1 MRLSALEASFLYMES
16 PTTPMHVGSVAVY
29 DGRPW
34 RDVRGDLDLARLR
47 RYVRQRLAGIPKL
60 RQHPVWPAG
69 PAGRPRWVDD
79 ADFHISRHVRYAH
92 VEPPGTEDRLLSKA
106 DDLLMPCLD
115 REHPLWELW
124 FVDGL
129 QDGRVAVVEK
139 IHHALVDGIG
149 GVDLAVMLLDSEPF
163 PDRADTGDTEGP
175 PSVPSRI
182 GLLSAVA
189 ADALKEPQTLARQ
202 AFGTLTH
209 PRRTLGAAR
218 SMVAAAGAMAHPAGG
233 GDIRAPHTFI
243 NEPLGAKRSYDVV
256 RRSLGDTRELGHALG
271 GTVNDV
277 VLAAVASGIGTL
289 LGARGEEVD
298 KIRVLV
304 PISLRAEDEHHVLGN
319 RVTGMVVPLPVEP
332 MEPLERF
339 RATHDLVR
347 WARNAGE
354 GELTST
360 FLGFTEHLPEP
371 VISGVS
377 RLVHHQ
383 PLINLVVTNVP
394 GPGSPLYLM
403 GSQMLEAFPVVPLA
417 GNLALSIGILSYM
430 DQLTIGLWA
439 DRAHFPDLHVL
450 AKAIGRGFDE
460 LDAARPVKESSNHEP
475 NGTSTDDERVGRGA
489 VGHRSRPKS
498 PVHRDGG
505 DTSRPAAS
513 LRRSKA
519 AGPSVRRRV
528 PPPAPTSS

>member
-1 MRLSALEASFLYMES
+1 MRLSALEAAFLYMES

-34 RDVRGDLDLARLR
+34 RDDSGDLDLARLR
-47 RYVRQRLAGIPKL
+47 RYVRQRLAGIPRL

-79 ADFHISRHVRYAH
+79 PDFHISRHVRSVH
-92 VEPPGTEDRLLSKA
+92 LESPGTEHQMLLVA
-106 DDLLMPCLD
+106 DDLLMPPLD
-115 REHPLWELW
+115 RDHPLWELW
-124 FVDGL
+124 FVDGM

-163 PDRADTGDTEGP
+163 PDRSDTGEGWGP
-175 PSVPSRI
+175 ARVPSRI
-182 GLLSAVA
+182 GLFSASAVE
-189 ADALKEPQTLARQ
+189 ALREPQAVARQ
-202 AFGTLTH
+202 AFGTMTH
-209 PRRTLGAAR
+209 PRRTLSAAR
-218 SMVAAAGAMAHPAGG
+218 NMATAFGAMAHPAGG

-243 NEPLGAKRSYDVV
+243 NEPLGAKRSFEVV
-256 RRSLGDTRELGHALG
+256 RRSLEDTRELGHALG

-277 VLAAVASGIGTL
+277 VLTAVASGVGAL
-289 LGARGEEVD
+289 LCARGEQVD
-298 KIRVLV
+298 RIRVLV

-339 RATHDLVR
+339 RVTHEAVR
-347 WARNAGE
+347 CARKAGE

-360 FLGFTEHLPEP
+360 LLDVTEHLPEP
-371 VISGVS
+371 VIAGVS
-377 RLVHHQ
+377 RLVHRQ

-394 GPGSPLYLM
+394 GPSSPLFLM

-417 GNLALSIGILSYM
+417 GNLALSIGILSYL

-439 DRAHFPDLHVL
+439 DRAHFPDLPVL

-460 LDAARPVKESSNHEP
+460 LDAARPAKESSNHERTETP
-475 NGTSTDDERVGRGA
+475 TDDERIGRGA
-489 VGHRSRPKS
+489 VGHRSRPKP

-505 DTSRPAAS
+505 DTARPAAPV
-513 LRRSKA
+513 RRSKA
-519 AGPSVRRRV
+519 PGTSVRRRV
-528 PPPAPTSS
+528 PPPASTSS

>member
-1 MRLSALEASFLYMES
+1 MRLTALEASFLYMES

-34 RDVRGDLDLARLR
+34 RDKSGDLDLARLR
-47 RYVRQRLAGIPKL
+47 RYVRQRLAGIPQL

-69 PAGRPRWVDD
+69 PAGRPCWVDD
-79 ADFHISRHVRYAH
+79 TDFHISRHVRSAH
-92 VEPPGTEDRLLSKA
+92 LEPPGTEHQMLSVA
-106 DDLLMPCLD
+106 DDLLMPPLD
-115 REHPLWELW
+115 RDHPLWELW
-124 FVDGL
+124 FVDGM

-149 GVDLAVMLLDSEPF
+149 GVDLAVMLLDPEPS
-163 PDRADTGDTEGP
+163 PERSDTGDGWGP
-175 PSVPSRI
+175 PSVPSRM
-182 GLLSAVA
+182 GLFSAA
-189 ADALKEPQTLARQ
+189 AVDALREPQMMARQ
-202 AFGTLTH
+202 VFGTMTH
-209 PRRTLGAAR
+209 PRRTLSAAR
-218 SMVAAAGAMAHPAGG
+218 SMASALGAMAHPAGG

-243 NEPLGAKRSYDVV
+243 NEPLGAKRSFDVV

-277 VLAAVASGIGTL
+277 VLTAVASGIGAL
-289 LGARGEEVD
+289 LGARGEQVER
-298 KIRVLV
+298 IRVLV

-319 RVTGMVVPLPVEP
+319 RVTGMVVPLTVEP

-339 RATHDLVR
+339 RATHDAVR

-371 VISGVS
+371 VIAGVS

-394 GPGSPLYLM
+394 GPSSPLFLM

-417 GNLALSIGILSYM
+417 GNLALSVGILSYL

-460 LDAARPVKESSNHEP
+460 LDAARPAKESSNHEP
-475 NGTSTDDERVGRGA
+475 TETPTDDERIGRSA

-498 PVHRDGG
+498 AVHRDGG
-505 DTSRPAAS
+505 DTARPTAS
-513 LRRSKA
+513 VRRSKA
-519 AGPSVRRRV
+519 PGTSVRRRV